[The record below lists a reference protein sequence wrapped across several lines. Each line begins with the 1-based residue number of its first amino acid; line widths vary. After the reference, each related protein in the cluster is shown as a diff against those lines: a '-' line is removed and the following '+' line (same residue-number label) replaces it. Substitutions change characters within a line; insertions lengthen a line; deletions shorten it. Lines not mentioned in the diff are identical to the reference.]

1 MTSSV
6 FPDLNVWI
14 AMTLQTHEHHA
25 AAAAWY
31 ESLPPTTEL
40 VFCRITQLGL
50 LRLLTTPG
58 IAPAGTMSQVEA
70 WAAYDT
76 WMQNGAC
83 VYRDEPFGIEI
94 ELRAFATRT
103 TPLPK
108 EWGDSYLAAFAAA
121 ASLELVTFDKALS
134 MRAYRATLLGA

>member
-14 AMTLQTHEHHA
+14 ALTLGTHEHHIA
-25 AAAAWY
+25 ARAWY
-31 ESLPPTTEL
+31 ESLPPYTEL
-40 VFCRITQLGL
+40 VFCRITQLGF

-58 IAPAGTMSQVEA
+58 IGPAGTMTQLEA

-76 WMQNGAC
+76 WIDGGAC

-94 ELRAFATRT
+94 ELRAFANRN
-103 TPLPK
+103 TPSQK

-134 MRAYRATLLGA
+134 MRAYRSILLNR

>member
-14 AMTLQTHEHHA
+14 ALTLATHEHHPA
-25 AAAAWY
+25 ATAWY
-31 ESLPPTTEL
+31 ESLPLTTEL
-40 VFCRITQLGL
+40 VFCRITQLGF

-58 IAPAGTMSQVEA
+58 IAPAGPMTQLEA

-76 WMQNGAC
+76 WVQGRAC
-83 VYRDEPFGIEI
+83 VYREEPFGLEI
-94 ELRAFATRT
+94 ELRAFASRT
-103 TPLPK
+103 TPSQK

-134 MRAYRATLLGA
+134 VRAYRATLLNP

>member
-14 AMTLQTHEHHA
+14 ALTLRTHEHHEIA
-25 AAAAWY
+25 NAWY
-31 ESLPPTTEL
+31 ETLPPATQL
-40 VFCRITQLGL
+40 IFCRMTQLGF

-58 IAPAGTMSQVEA
+58 IAPKGAMTQTEA
-70 WAAYDT
+70 WGAYDLWT
-76 WMQNGAC
+76 QAGNCAF
-83 VYRDEPFGIEI
+83 RDEPFGLEI
-94 ELRAFATRT
+94 ELRAFANRT
-103 TPLPK
+103 TPSQK

-134 MRAYRATLLGA
+134 QRAYRATLLGR